1 MDELE
6 LKLGI
11 YTDVLYS
18 KVELFRK
25 QGKEEVADEIM
36 HIINELLAIQGTI

>member
-1 MDELE
+1 MDGLE

-25 QGKEEVADEIM
+25 QGKEEVAHEIM
-36 HIINELLAIQGTI
+36 NIINELLEIQGMI

>member
-18 KVELFRK
+18 KMELFRK
-25 QGKEEVADEIM
+25 QGKEELAHEVM
-36 HIINELLAIQGTI
+36 NVINDLLAIQGMI